1 MANVVCAVLMGEAT
15 VPLAVSVVDVATSPG
30 TTVTVTEASAS
41 VPTAEE
47 DTASTAVTSSSVAV
61 RMAYDTTYVSGSDC
75 DTEWLTCNATTSSPS
90 CVALFAKLS
99 GPAVLCSNDPQYL
112 TVSASTSSL
121 DIAYT
126 VSVVVVTGRE
136 EGREEGR
143 EGGR

>member
-47 DTASTAVTSSSVAV
+47 DTASTTESPSSVVV

-75 DTEWLTCNATTSSPS
+75 DTEWMTCNVTTSSPS
-90 CVALFAKLS
+90 CLKLLAT
-99 GPAVLCSNDPQYL
+99 PAVLCSNDPQYL